1 MLDLYALRLCDGLEE
16 YLRSRLSKQ
25 DETSHELGEAP
36 HAAVP
41 HHLEQFYSGC
51 FLSSRFES
59 SRLFKLFH
67 KCSSTSHLYSFLLGS
82 ILMHRCPPVE
92 TMTGGSRG
100 SMMSPKTSN
109 LLTEEEGQLVLGAVQ
124 QLKEMSE
131 IGGGVMK

>member
-92 TMTGGSRG
+92 MMSGGSRG
-100 SMMSPKTSN
+100 NMMVLERSSP
-109 LLTEEEGQLVLGAVQ
+109 LTEVEGQQAVAEGSKLQ
-124 QLKEMSE
+124 
-131 IGGGVMK
+131 